1 VFSAVVGV
9 YEVVKDF
16 VFLAA
21 AKGEVEEV
29 FFFFFCGPF
38 FCSFLK
44 QKKK

>member
-1 VFSAVVGV
+1 MFSAVVGV

-29 FFFFFCGPF
+29 FFFFLRDF
-38 FCSFLK
+38 FLFVFEA
-44 QKKK
+44 KKK